1 MSETSAELTT
11 SWQSP
16 SNIALVKYW
25 GKKGDQLPA
34 NPSISFTLD
43 QAVSNTS
50 VSAKKESAQRG
61 VSLEF
66 RFENARN
73 IAFEDKLKVFLE
85 KAKEYFTWLGQYH
98 LTIHSS
104 NTFPHSSGIA
114 SSASAY
120 SALAL
125 CLCDLH
131 EKITG
136 KPLDDFY
143 RQASYWAR
151 LGSGSACRSVYGGYN
166 LWGETADWSK
176 SSDEFAVR
184 IPDDEIHSVFHD
196 FSDTILII
204 EQGKKAVSSTQGHRF
219 LKEHP
224 FAEDRYRLGF
234 EHTGKL
240 LQILK
245 SGEMA
250 DFIQIVEREA
260 LMLHAL
266 MMSSPTPFLL
276 MKPNTLAVLQ
286 KIWDYRMQT
295 GHNVMFT
302 LDAGANVHLL
312 SPASETI
319 QSLAFVQ
326 NELVGY
332 CENGQ
337 YFCNKIGQGPVK
349 TQILT

>member
-1 MSETSAELTT
+1 
-11 SWQSP
+11 
-16 SNIALVKYW
+16 
-25 GKKGDQLPA
+25 
-34 NPSISFTLD
+34 
-43 QAVSNTS
+43 
-50 VSAKKESAQRG
+50 
-61 VSLEF
+61 
-66 RFENARN
+66 
-73 IAFEDKLKVFLE
+73 
-85 KAKEYFTWLGQYH
+85 
-98 LTIHSS
+98 
-104 NTFPHSSGIA
+104 
-114 SSASAY
+114 
-120 SALAL
+120 
-125 CLCDLH
+125 
-131 EKITG
+131 
-136 KPLDDFY
+136 
-143 RQASYWAR
+143 
-151 LGSGSACRSVYGGYN
+151 
-166 LWGETADWSK
+166 
-176 SSDEFAVR
+176 
-184 IPDDEIHSVFHD
+184 
-196 FSDTILII
+196 
-204 EQGKKAVSSTQGHRF
+204 
-219 LKEHP
+219 
-224 FAEDRYRLGF
+224 
-234 EHTGKL
+234 
-240 LQILK
+240 
-245 SGEMA
+245 MA